1 MPKAQSHQ
9 NHERR
14 NPPFQV
20 VTGWLIVRAVTLG
33 IVFAVLLN
41 ILIGYLASFRE

>member
-9 NHERR
+9 NDERR
-14 NPPFQV
+14 NPPFHV
-20 VTGWLIVRAVTLG
+20 VTSGLIVRAVTLG

-41 ILIGYLASFRE
+41 ILVAYLATFRE

>member
-1 MPKAQSHQ
+1 MPKAQSHG
-9 NHERR
+9 NDERR

-33 IVFAVLLN
+33 IVLAVLLN